1 MPAIGGFTNTS
12 LTTEIV
18 LPCFINMKS
27 LVLALALF
35 GAVISPQ
42 QSPAQTVVQ
51 NHSWNDPY
59 GILTST
65 DTGMAKKAIGELK
78 TVSTSSTLC
87 HSDRAR
93 TPSETIP

>member
-1 MPAIGGFTNTS
+1 
-12 LTTEIV
+12 
-18 LPCFINMKS
+18 MKS

-42 QSPAQTVVQ
+42 KSPAQTVVQ

-59 GILTST
+59 WHTHKYGYWN
-65 DTGMAKKAIGELK
+65 GKKAIGELK
-78 TVSTSSTLC
+78 TVSTSSSLC
-87 HSDRAR
+87 RSDRAG